1 MLNSL
6 FTFFSK
12 ENLRY
17 ELLSGERVPV
27 PYRDLLVHNNHMTT
41 TLEKFYGQP
50 IQVEVKR
57 QQVTKSLYQRYS
69 LLWLPKVGVVEIGI
83 VEMDLSFFSDGICEE
98 ILHGQKPLGKIL
110 IDHKEPRDV
119 QVDNYFKLQTCASLE
134 KAFSLSTVF
143 FYGRA
148 TTISCKA
155 PIKVA
160 EIIRPQGVKHGE
172 S

>member
-6 FTFFSK
+6 FTFFSN
-12 ENLRY
+12 ENLLY
-17 ELLSGERVPV
+17 ELLPGEKVPA
-27 PYRDLLVHNNHMTT
+27 PYKSLLVHDNHMTT

-50 IQVEVKR
+50 IQVEVKK
-57 QQVTKSLYQRYS
+57 QQVTGSLYERCS
-69 LLWLPKVGVVEIGI
+69 LLWLPQVGVVEIGI
-83 VEMDLSFFSDGICEE
+83 VQMDLSFFSSGIREE
-98 ILHGQKPLGKIL
+98 ILHGEKPLGKIL

-119 QVDNYFKLQTCASLE
+119 RVENYFKLQTCTSLE
-134 KAFSLSTVF
+134 KAFSISSVF

-160 EIIRPQGVKHGE
+160 EIIRPQGVKHAE